1 MLASYSQDLVGTNA
15 IRNLYKDLI
24 NLLSVVAA
32 MGLNDIAGLVTND
45 PKTKE
50 RIVFLLNLIGKK
62 QLSLSNILEHV
73 EYNER
78 YLRFLIT
85 KLRSIRLLMGE
96 RRGTDYYYYLSY
108 ESFTTYLKT
117 KYSDAIY
124 NLVKRG

>member
-1 MLASYSQDLVGTNA
+1 MDSSMY
-15 IRNLYKDLI
+15 YC
-24 NLLSVVAA
+24 SVTY
-32 MGLNDIAGLVTND
+32 MGLSDVAGLVTND

-50 RIVFLLNLIGKK
+50 RIVFLLNLLGKR
-62 QLSLSNILEHV
+62 QLSLKRILENV

-85 KLRSIRLLMGE
+85 KLRGIRLLMGE
-96 RRGTDYYYYLSY
+96 RRGKEYHYYLSY

>member
-1 MLASYSQDLVGTNA
+1 
-15 IRNLYKDLI
+15 
-24 NLLSVVAA
+24 
-32 MGLNDIAGLVTND
+32 MGLYDVAGLVTND
-45 PKTKE
+45 PKTKGK
-50 RIVFLLNLIGKK
+50 IVNLLNVIGKK
-62 QLSLSNILEHV
+62 QLTLEQILDATDF
-73 EYNER
+73 NER

-96 RRGTDYYYYLSY
+96 KRNYQYLYYLSY

>member
-1 MLASYSQDLVGTNA
+1 VSIVTD
-15 IRNLYKDLI
+15 
-24 NLLSVVAA
+24 

-62 QLSLSNILEHV
+62 QLSLVNILEHV

-85 KLRSIRLLMGE
+85 KLRGIRLLMGE
-96 RRGTDYYYYLSY
+96 RRGNNYYYYLSY

>member
-1 MLASYSQDLVGTNA
+1 MTHI
-15 IRNLYKDLI
+15 IRNLYKDLL
-24 NLLSVVAA
+24 NLLSVVTD

-50 RIVFLLNLIGKK
+50 RIVFLLNLIGKQ
-62 QLSLSNILEHV
+62 QLSLTNILENV

-85 KLRSIRLLMGE
+85 KLRGIRLLMGE
-96 RRGTDYYYYLSY
+96 RRGNDYYYYLSY

>member
-1 MLASYSQDLVGTNA
+1 
-15 IRNLYKDLI
+15 
-24 NLLSVVAA
+24 

-45 PKTKE
+45 LKTKE
-50 RIVFLLNLIGKK
+50 RIVFLLNLLGKK
-62 QLSLSNILEHV
+62 QLSLNHILANV
-73 EYNER
+73 EYGER

-85 KLRSIRLLMGE
+85 KLRGIRLLMGE
-96 RRGTDYYYYLSY
+96 RRGNDYYYYLSY